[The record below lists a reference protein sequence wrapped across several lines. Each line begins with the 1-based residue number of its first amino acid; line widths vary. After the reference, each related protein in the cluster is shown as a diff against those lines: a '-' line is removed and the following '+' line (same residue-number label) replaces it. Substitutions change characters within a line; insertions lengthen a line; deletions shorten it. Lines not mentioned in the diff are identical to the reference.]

1 MTRKSMENLLEKL
14 NQEKRNM
21 VAANKPIFGEISYD
35 RAVNELFADRAQA
48 ALNGSFNGSD
58 SSEYNETSAKS
69 GE

>member
-14 NQEKRNM
+14 NQEQKNM

-48 ALNGSFNGSD
+48 ALNGGD
-58 SSEYNETSAKS
+58 
-69 GE
+69 